1 MTLLILGVA
10 ALTAC
15 TRNLPLRPTTTR
27 PSFEQAMNITPLPT
41 RTPTA
46 TATPMPTLTPTAT
59 PTPTPTLTPTPT
71 PVPGARLA
79 TARQAFT
86 WGDYTRAQ
94 QEFSA
99 LRADPGANADERR
112 EAVYWLGRS
121 RLEGQDYAGA
131 TAALLDFVAAYPDD
145 GRVPT
150 AQFMAARGFAGQG
163 DWRNTIAAY
172 RRYLQLDK
180 TLAMD
185 AYDGIARAALQLA
198 DYDQA
203 VRAYTDGLRYAPDN
217 AWLVYLREGIAQ
229 VELARNRPREAVKQ
243 YDAILEVA
251 RIDAYRAQILYQA
264 AQALSAAGDLPAAHQ
279 RYLSAVNG
287 YPTTRYAYLA
297 LVELVNAGVPVD
309 DFQRGLIDYHAKVY
323 QPAVDA
329 LTRVVQATP
338 AARGGDAVWYL
349 ALSLKQNGNLT
360 QSIERFREL
369 IKRFP
374 QNTYAG
380 QAWLEIA
387 DAYNLRGD
395 PALALETY
403 AEFVKQQPASP
414 LAPRALWLAAG
425 VQSANNDLAGAAAAY
440 RDLAARYPQAEDA
453 PEALFRAGLLD
464 YRRADYQ
471 SARSTWQSLVE
482 RHPNSRSATAGR
494 FWLGKAW
501 LVLGDQE
508 RATEALRAAV
518 RGAPGN
524 YYGLRAAEMLDGVT
538 VRLSTNP
545 TAPLND
551 LPGSQAETE
560 AWLLEWLGRPD
571 VKSPSALS
579 GEIAQHPAW
588 RRGTALLDVGRR
600 ADGLK
605 EMEKVKDHFWNDPLA
620 VYQLALAFRDREAY
634 RLSILCAERVT
645 WSSPAKSRAQVP
657 RFLAQLSHPLY
668 FRELVEAEAQARGFD
683 PLLLFALMR
692 QESLFEPSITSV
704 ADARGLAQVIPPTGE
719 WIASRLGVTDW
730 NPDDLWRPFV
740 SVRFGAYYL
749 DVQLAAFDERIIPA
763 LVAYNAGPGNSR
775 KWLTAEPDMDMFVE
789 TMAYSEPRRYV
800 RIIYDNYNQYR
811 RLYLSP

>member
-1 MTLLILGVA
+1 MTLLVLGVA

-46 TATPMPTLTPTAT
+46 TATPPPTLTPTATATPTPTLTPTAT
-59 PTPTPTLTPTPT
+59 P
-71 PVPGARLA
+71 VSSERLA

-86 WGDYTRAQ
+86 WGDYARAQ
-94 QEFSA
+94 QEFAA
-99 LRADPGANADERR
+99 LRADPGASADERR

-121 RLEGQDYAGA
+121 RLGGQEYAGA
-131 TAALLDFVAAYPDD
+131 ATALLDFVAGYPDD
-145 GRVPT
+145 GRAPA
-150 AQFMAARGFAGQG
+150 AQFMVGRAYAGLG
-163 DWRNTIAAY
+163 DSRNAIAAY

-185 AYDGIARAALQLA
+185 AYEGIARAALQLA

-203 VRAYTDGLRYAPDN
+203 VQAYTDGLRYASDN
-217 AWLVYLREGIAQ
+217 AWLVYMREGIAQ

-264 AQALSAAGDLPAAHQ
+264 GQALSAAGDQAAAQQ
-279 RYLSAVNG
+279 RYLAAVNG

-297 LVELVNAGVPVD
+297 LVELVNAGVAVD
-309 DFQRGLIDYHAKVY
+309 DFQRGLVDYHAKVY

-349 ALSLKQNGNLT
+349 ALSLKKNGNLT
-360 QSIERFREL
+360 QSIERFREM
-369 IKRFP
+369 IKSFP
-374 QNTYAG
+374 QNTNAG

-403 AEFVKQQPASP
+403 AEFVKQQPESP
-414 LAPRALWLAAG
+414 LAPRALWLAAILRA
-425 VQSANNDLAGAAAAY
+425 ANNDMAAAAAAY
-440 RDLAARYPQAEDA
+440 RDLATRYPQAEDS

-464 YRRADYQ
+464 YRRAEFQ
-471 SARSTWQSLVE
+471 SARTTWQSLVE
-482 RHPNSRSATAGR
+482 RYPNSQSAIGGR

-501 LVLGDQE
+501 LALGDTE
-508 RATEALRAAV
+508 RAAEAFRTAA
-518 RGAPGN
+518 GWAPGN
-524 YYGLRAAEMLDGVT
+524 YYGLRAAEMLQGVAA
-538 VRLSTNP
+538 RLSTSP
-545 TAPLND
+545 ATPLND

-600 ADGLK
+600 VDGLK
-605 EMEKVKDHFWNDPLA
+605 ELEKVKDHFWNDPLA

-645 WSSPAKSRAQVP
+645 WSSPVKSRAQVP
-657 RFLAQLSHPLY
+657 RFLAQLSHPPY
-668 FRELVEAEAQARGFD
+668 FRELVEAEAQAYGFD
-683 PLLLFALMR
+683 PLLLLALMR
-692 QESLFEPSITSV
+692 QESLFEPSITSS

-719 WIASRLGVTDW
+719 WIAGRLGATDW
-730 NPDDLWRPFV
+730 TADDLWRPIV
-740 SVRFGAYYL
+740 SVPFGAYYL

-775 KWLTAEPDMDMFVE
+775 KWLTAEPDMDIFVE

-811 RLYLSP
+811 RLYR